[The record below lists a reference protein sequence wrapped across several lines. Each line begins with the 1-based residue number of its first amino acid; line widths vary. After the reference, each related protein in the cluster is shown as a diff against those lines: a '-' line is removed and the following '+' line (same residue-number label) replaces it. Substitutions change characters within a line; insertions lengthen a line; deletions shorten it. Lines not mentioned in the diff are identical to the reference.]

1 MHCAVLSVTLSHHG
15 TMHHGSGNQ
24 WFSASGIVGTRSWQ
38 ASGSSAMGR
47 WGLGC
52 GESAG
57 GVPGPPGAGGAVS
70 GVPTQ
75 IIQEPVKLKS
85 H

>member
-1 MHCAVLSVTLSHHG
+1 MTHG
-15 TMHHGSGNQ
+15 FIDGAGSGHLGHVP
-24 WFSASGIVGTRSWQ
+24 WGSGG
-38 ASGSSAMGR
+38 
-47 WGLGC
+47 WG
-52 GESAG
+52 AG
-57 GVPGPPGAGGAVS
+57 IPREGVPGPPGAGGAVS